1 MTEHLPECPNHCIDV
16 PADYM
21 AKNVY
26 MRRCI
31 CAALRACEERVL
43 DAAEAIA
50 RKCDAAFTAEAIRAL
65 KEKP

>member
-1 MTEHLPECPNHCIDV
+1 MTEHLPECCFAPHVCDV
-16 PADYM
+16 NLCQRCHAF
-21 AKNVY
+21 
-26 MRRCI
+26 CI
-31 CAALRACEERVL
+31 CNQLRVCEERVL